1 MAALPIDL
9 DRAARTPLTTQI
21 YLAVRDAIET
31 GRLDPGA
38 KLPSWRDMAAQLG
51 VSRGT
56 VRVAYQR
63 LIDEQFA
70 VGAGAAGTRVA
81 KRPSPSSSPLSSPDV
96 PPLPELFHT
105 YGTPPLPFQ
114 MGVPSQDAFPFKLWS
129 RVVARA
135 ARR

>member
-9 DRAARTPLTTQI
+9 DRAARTRLATQI
-21 YLAVRDAIET
+21 YRAVRDASET

-38 KLPSWRDMAAQLG
+38 KLPAWCDMAAQLG

-70 VGAGAAGTRVA
+70 VGAGAAGTRVVKWRRRCA
-81 KRPSPSSSPLSSPDV
+81 ATGKVRPL
-96 PPLPELFHT
+96 
-105 YGTPPLPFQ
+105 
-114 MGVPSQDAFPFKLWS
+114 
-129 RVVARA
+129 ARA
-135 ARR
+135 QGIGIASSDSGVSAGRWAVVNAPG